1 MSYLS
6 LTDANVVQDKKSLLK
21 NVSFSIESG
30 MMVGLVGPNGA
41 GKTTAVRALLGQQKM
56 SSGSA
61 KIADVNVA
69 TYTPQALARAIAY
82 LPQTRHLAWPIGVY
96 EAVALGRFAY
106 GGALGRLSPVDQ
118 VAIDAAI
125 LMCDLHM
132 IARRS
137 VASLSGGELARV
149 HIARALA
156 SETLALIAD
165 EPIAALDPRH
175 ALDVL
180 NLLKAKAKSGAAVL
194 VILHDLNWATRFCD
208 EIILMD
214 QGHVVAQGVP
224 RTILTSQSLA
234 DVFGV
239 RSIWDHDELII
250 QGVV

>member
-61 KIADVNVA
+61 KIAEINVA

-106 GGALGRLSPVDQ
+106 GGALGRLSHVDQ

-194 VILHDLNWATRFCD
+194 VILHDLNWAARFCD

-214 QGHVVAQGVP
+214 QGHVVAQGAP

-239 RSIWDHDELII
+239 RASWDHDELVI
-250 QGVV
+250 QGVL

>member
-106 GGALGRLSPVDQ
+106 GGALGRLSHVDKT
-118 VAIDAAI
+118 AIDAAM

-132 IARRS
+132 LARRS

-194 VILHDLNWATRFCD
+194 VILHDLNWAARFCD

-214 QGHVVAQGVP
+214 QGHVVAQGAP

-239 RSIWDHDELII
+239 RAIWDHDELII

>member
-61 KIADVNVA
+61 KIAEINVA

-106 GGALGRLSPVDQ
+106 GGALGRLSHVDKT
-118 VAIDAAI
+118 AIDAAM

-132 IARRS
+132 LARRS

-180 NLLKAKAKSGAAVL
+180 NLLKAKAQSGAAVL
-194 VILHDLNWATRFCD
+194 VILHDLNWAARFCD

-214 QGHVVAQGVP
+214 QGHVVAQGAP

-239 RSIWDHDELII
+239 RASWDHDELTIW
-250 QGVV
+250 GVV

>member
-106 GGALGRLSPVDQ
+106 GGALGRLSHVDKT
-118 VAIDAAI
+118 AIDAAM

-132 IARRS
+132 LARRS

-239 RSIWDHDELII
+239 RASWDHDELVI
-250 QGVV
+250 QGVL

>member
-61 KIADVNVA
+61 KIAEINVA

-106 GGALGRLSPVDQ
+106 GGALGRLSHVDKT
-118 VAIDAAI
+118 AIDAAM

-132 IARRS
+132 LARRS

-194 VILHDLNWATRFCD
+194 VILHDLNWAARFCD

-214 QGHVVAQGVP
+214 QGHVVAQGAP

-239 RSIWDHDELII
+239 RASWDHDELVI
-250 QGVV
+250 QGVL